1 MLARMKL
8 SFRDRFDRNL
18 SSMSVLHKIQRNLF
32 VFAFLL
38 AGAFS
43 ANAQKFGDYERGQAK
58 DMLNTVKKEIKGNYF
73 DTSFKGV
80 DIDAKF
86 DAASQK
92 LGSATSLGQAFG
104 IIAQA
109 VLELDD
115 SHTVFYPPSTT
126 VETQYGFW
134 VQMIGDKA
142 IVTGIK
148 PGSDAE
154 TKLKF
159 GDEVVSFEAFR
170 PSRKDLW
177 KMLYYYNII
186 SPRKGLN
193 LRVIRPGENEPREV
207 NVAAKTKTLPRSYS
221 LADFV
226 RYIDLQKSPNVE
238 HRFAK
243 IGGTT
248 VWKMPTFSIDPS
260 SIDTIMKNRIAS
272 SSNLILDL
280 RGNGGGLVV
289 TLERLAGYFVEK
301 DTKIADVKGRKKMDP
316 MIAKTRGSDIYK
328 GRLIVLLDSN
338 SASASEIFARFMQL
352 EQRGIVIGDI
362 SSGSVMQSEFRSL
375 KWGSDNVF
383 FYGMN
388 LTNADVIMSDG
399 ISLEHTGVTPHVHLF
414 QTPSEIAAVQDTQLA
429 EALKLLDQ
437 PMSPEDAGK
446 LFPFKWP
453 DEN

>member
-1 MLARMKL
+1 MHTSQNLHSKL
-8 SFRDRFDRNL
+8 L
-18 SSMSVLHKIQRNLF
+18 VLT
-32 VFAFLL
+32 LL
-38 AGAFS
+38 LIGAIS
-43 ANAQKFGDYERGQAK
+43 INAQKFGDYERGRAK
-58 DMLNTVKKEIKGNYF
+58 DMLSTVKKEIKGNYF
-73 DTSFKGV
+73 DTSFKGI

-92 LGSATSLGQAFG
+92 LGTATSLGQAFG

-109 VLELDD
+109 VLEFDD
-115 SHTVFYPPSTT
+115 SHTRFYPPSTT
-126 VETQYGFW
+126 VETQYGFQI
-134 VQMIGDKA
+134 QMIGDKA

-148 PGSDAE
+148 PGSDAAA
-154 TKLKF
+154 KLKF
-159 GDEVVSFEAFR
+159 GDEVTQFEAFR

-177 KMLYYYNII
+177 KMLYYYNVI
-186 SPRKGLN
+186 SPRNGLN
-193 LRVIRPGENEPREV
+193 LHVISPGEKAPREI
-207 NVAAKTKTLPRSYS
+207 NVSAKIKTLQRSYS
-221 LADFV
+221 LEDFI
-226 RYIDLQKSPNVE
+226 RYIELQDSPSTE

-248 VWKMPTFSIDPS
+248 IWKMPTFSIDPTS
-260 SIDTIMKNRIAS
+260 VDTIMKNRIAS

-280 RGNGGGLVV
+280 RGNGGGYVV

-301 DTKIADVKGRKKMDP
+301 DTKIADLKGRKKMDP
-316 MIAKTRGSDIYK
+316 QMAKTRGSDIYK
-328 GRLIVLLDSN
+328 GKLIILLDSN

-362 SSGSVMQSEFRSL
+362 SSGSVMQSQFRSL
-375 KWGSDNVF
+375 KWGTDNVI

-399 ISLEHTGVTPHVHLF
+399 VSLEHIGVTPHLHIVP
-414 QTPSEIAAVQDTQLA
+414 TPAQIASSQDVQLA

-437 PMSPEDAGK
+437 PITPEEAGK
-446 LFPFKWP
+446 LFPYKWP